1 MLVLSVIQGQSKGKK
16 FELPDHEPQIIGRSS
31 ESIPIEDN
39 AISRRHAELTPDDG
53 LWFIRDLDSQNGTHV
68 NGTRIRDRTRLR
80 AGDQIR
86 VGQTLM
92 VFGQTETKA
101 KDTVRFVGRDR
112 VAANIERSI
121 PSQGLTPQGL
131 LSTPPGISNDD
142 SVILSEP
149 EPRAAAVD
157 HLRVIYRLTSMLTQR
172 VLNRQDLLENVMD
185 LVFSEFFPQRG
196 CIVLAEDMSTIEP
209 VLPVD
214 VKGAPVMD
222 SKSEGRYIPVVVRHR
237 EAPLDPEE
245 AKIHV
250 SRTIL
255 SHVIL
260 RGEGVL
266 SSNAMTD
273 PRFAKGDSVQR
284 MHIRSAICSPI
295 RFRDKTYGAIYI
307 DSSMANYTFT
317 PEQLALMNAIGQHAG
332 LALANTDLYQEKL
345 QAERLAAIG
354 ETVATLSHSIKNI
367 LQGLRGGA
375 DVVEMGLARD
385 DHKIAKGGWPIM
397 KRNLDRIIS
406 LTTNMLA
413 FSRQRKVELELT
425 SIGPLLDDCAQLL
438 ENLTQSRQVALI
450 LDVDNDLPPV
460 PLDPPMIHQA
470 ILNLMTNAVE
480 AAPPGDGAVTV
491 RVHYH
496 PAPTPSHV
504 PGHGQAP
511 AFATSTSKP
520 DRKSD
525 AKPETKPDAK
535 PRVGAIVKPQPPSYS
550 RSQAAKRPLEQ
561 AYVEI
566 AVIDNGPGIPKS
578 KQPWVFQPFHTTKG
592 VRGTGLGLAVAKRV
606 ADQHNGLLVLDSS
619 EGKGATF
626 RLLLP
631 TEAALNVDPG
641 ATA

>member
-1 MLVLSVIQGQSKGKK
+1 MLVLSIIQGQSKGKK
-16 FELPDHEPQIIGRSS
+16 FELPDHEPQLIGRSS
-31 ESIPIEDN
+31 EAIQFDDN

-53 LWFIRDLDSQNGTHV
+53 LWYIRDLDSQNGTYV
-68 NGTRIRDRTRLR
+68 NGTRIRERTRLR

-86 VGQTLM
+86 VGQTLL
-92 VFGQTETKA
+92 VFGQTESKA

-112 VAANIERSI
+112 VAANIERAL
-121 PSQGLTPQGL
+121 PSQGLTSQGL
-131 LSTPPGISNDD
+131 INPISPAPSTPANKPLAVPPGASNED
-142 SVILSEP
+142 SVILAEP

-196 CIVLAEDMSTIEP
+196 CIVLAEDLRTSEP

-214 VKGAPVMD
+214 AATPGAE
-222 SKSEGRYIPVVVRHR
+222 SKADAKVEGRYIPVVVRHR

-295 RFRDKTYGAIYI
+295 RFREKTYGAIYI

-375 DVVEMGLARD
+375 DVVEMGLTKD
-385 DHKIAKGGWPIM
+385 DLKIAKGGWPIM

-406 LTTNMLA
+406 LAVNMLA

-425 SIGPLLDDCAQLL
+425 SIGPVLEDCAELL
-438 ENLTQSRQVALI
+438 ENLTKNRQVALI
-450 LDVDNDLPPV
+450 LDIDSEVPPV

-470 ILNLMTNAVE
+470 LMNLLTNAVE
-480 AAPPGDGAVTV
+480 AVPAGDGAVTV
-491 RVHYH
+491 RVNFR
-496 PAPTPSHV
+496 PAAQP
-504 PGHGQAP
+504 
-511 AFATSTSKP
+511 
-520 DRKSD
+520 
-525 AKPETKPDAK
+525 KPETKPESSRT
-535 PRVGAIVKPQPPSYS
+535 RVGAMMKPTPPS
-550 RSQAAKRPLEQ
+550 AARNTQPKRPLEGP
-561 AYVEI
+561 YVEV

-606 ADQHNGLLVLDSS
+606 ADQHHGLLLLDSE

-631 TEAALNVDPG
+631 VEASGVADPG
-641 ATA
+641 ATT